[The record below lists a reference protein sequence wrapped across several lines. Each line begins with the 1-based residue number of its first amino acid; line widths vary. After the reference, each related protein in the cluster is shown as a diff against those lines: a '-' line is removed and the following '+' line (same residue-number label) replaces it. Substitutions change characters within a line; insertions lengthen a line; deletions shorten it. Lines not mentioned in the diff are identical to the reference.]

1 MSNIHKVSID
11 ELDEILDQT
20 GIQVLANVLSAR
32 KEVDAGEPQI
42 AFDIY
47 APALSVLP
55 DCTDTAIS
63 LHKSEEEASEMFEVL
78 NEVKRNNWCV
88 LLFSQAAW
96 ANDSNGIHL
105 HACSVSV
112 IEKRLD
118 KILNEKV
125 DSISNEA

>member
-1 MSNIHKVSID
+1 MSNIKKVSAD
-11 ELDEILDQT
+11 ELNEILDQT

-63 LHKSEEEASEMFEVL
+63 LHKSEEEASEMFEAL
-78 NEVKRNNWCV
+78 NEVKRKNWCV
-88 LLFSQAAW
+88 LLFSPIAW

-105 HACSVSV
+105 HACSVNV

-118 KILNEKV
+118 RILNE
-125 DSISNEA
+125 